1 MPKSRIRKK
10 ADYTP
15 PPTRAAG
22 PATSPGWYAPVM
34 VALLVIG
41 LVYVVVF
48 YISDGTFPV
57 KALGSWNVVVGFVVM
72 MAGFVMAT
80 RWR

>member
-1 MPKSRIRKK
+1 MPESRARKK

-22 PATSPGWYAPVM
+22 PTTSPGWYAPVM
-34 VALLVIG
+34 VALLVVG
-41 LVYVVVF
+41 LLYVVVF
-48 YISDGTFPV
+48 YVTDRRFPIE
-57 KALGSWNVVVGFVVM
+57 ALGSWNVVVGFVVM

>member
-34 VALLVIG
+34 VVLLVLG
-41 LVYVVVF
+41 LLYVVVF
-48 YISDGTFPV
+48 YVTDGKFPV
-57 KALGSWNVVVGFVVM
+57 PQLGSWNVIVGFVVM

>member
-1 MPKSRIRKK
+1 MPESRARKK

-22 PATSPGWYAPVM
+22 PTTSPGGYAPVM
-34 VALLVIG
+34 VALLVVG
-41 LVYVVVF
+41 LLYVVVF
-48 YISDGTFPV
+48 YVTDRRFPIE
-57 KALGSWNVVVGFVVM
+57 ALGSWNVVVGFVVM